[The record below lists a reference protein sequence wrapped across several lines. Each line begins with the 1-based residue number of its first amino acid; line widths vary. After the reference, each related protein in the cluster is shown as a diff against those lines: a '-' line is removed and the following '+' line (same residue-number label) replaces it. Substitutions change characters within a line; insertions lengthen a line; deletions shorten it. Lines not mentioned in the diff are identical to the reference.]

1 MTVIRSAL
9 FNLAFFLWTTLLA
22 LATWPALLLPRR
34 ATVAVYRFW
43 SAGVAVLARAVVG
56 IESRWIGL
64 DQAPPG
70 PVVYAAKHQS
80 AWDTITMPGRLDE
93 PAVVLKRELLLIPIY
108 GGFVRRWGAIPVD
121 RKGGAKA
128 LRALVADA
136 RAMAAAGRSILIY
149 PQGTRT
155 APGAAQP
162 YQPGIAALY
171 AQLGL
176 PVVPIALN
184 SGLCWGRRSFFKRPG
199 TITVELLPAI
209 PPGLDRREFL
219 RRLEQATETATDR
232 LVDAAQSRPIR
243 RESVDKSVEQSR
255 E

>member
-9 FNLAFFLWTTLLA
+9 FNVLFFVWTILLA
-22 LATWPALLLPRR
+22 LTTWPALLLPRP

-43 SAGVAVLARAVVG
+43 SGGVERLAAAIVG
-56 IESRWIGL
+56 IHARWT
-64 DQAPPG
+64 G
-70 PVVYAAKHQS
+70 PVPAGPVIYAAKHQS

-93 PAVVLKRELLLIPIY
+93 PAVVLKRELLWIPIY
-108 GGFVRRWGAIPVD
+108 GGFLRRWGAIPVD
-121 RKGGAKA
+121 RKAGAKA
-128 LRALVADA
+128 LRQMIADA

-149 PQGTRT
+149 PQGTRV
-155 APGAAQP
+155 APGAAAA

-184 SGLCWGRRSFFKRPG
+184 SGLCWGRRSYVKRPG

-219 RRLEQATETATDR
+219 RRLEAATETATDR
-232 LVDAAQSRPIR
+232 LVAAAAADPTSARPAR
-243 RESVDKSVEQSR
+243 G
-255 E
+255 